1 MLLIERSVSDEDML
15 AKVYPQL
22 TQAQY
27 IAVGIGI
34 SAGAIDAEPA
44 LLSAKYVVVHNKR
57 FGRMSCLA
65 GKAKF
70 VMANAVNDKFF
81 IAKGKD
87 SELYVVYE
95 IDHSRK
101 PPIVSTNA
109 DILRVSEHNGYDTR
123 FVKLSQLR

>member
-1 MLLIERSVSDEDML
+1 
-15 AKVYPQL
+15 
-22 TQAQY
+22 
-27 IAVGIGI
+27 
-34 SAGAIDAEPA
+34 
-44 LLSAKYVVVHNKR
+44 
-57 FGRMSCLA
+57 MSCLA

-95 IDHSRK
+95 IDHSTK

-123 FVKLSQLR
+123 FVKLSELR